1 MSFSERMN
9 DLLGQGVK
17 ASKKIAGQ
25 AGLKAQDLG
34 EKGFKAS
41 KDFIAKAGAR
51 AQDLGER
58 GVIMLE
64 IKQLESQAK
73 KLMAK
78 LGLEVYDAFTV
89 KEVKSVSP
97 SNTALKPLLAEISS
111 VKEAMEKREAE
122 LEKRK
127 KTK

>member
-9 DLLGQGVK
+9 GLLGQSVK

-25 AGLKAQDLG
+25 AGHKAQDLG

-41 KDFIAKAGAR
+41 RDFIAKAGAK

-58 GVIMLE
+58 GVLLLE
-64 IKQLESQAK
+64 IKQLEGQAK

-89 KEVKSVSP
+89 KNARSVTP
-97 SNTALKPLLAEISS
+97 SSATLKPLLTEITSI
-111 VKEAMEKREAE
+111 KEALEKREAE

-127 KTK
+127 KSK